1 MPSAGVLAVAGAT
14 LTLAVANALAAPPF
28 TGNDEAAHV
37 AYALAVADGRLPV
50 VTDRSAASEIG
61 PLPAGRLIYTANH
74 PPLYYA
80 LVGPPAAA
88 LAGAGRPPAPRSGGP
103 ARERVLATLAVLA
116 TAALAARLAPGRRRA
131 PVIAAAVA
139 GLVPAYGFVAG
150 FAYNDG
156 LALAAAAG
164 LLWAALVVHQDGPS
178 RRRLVLVVLLAAA
191 AALARASALPAVAAA
206 AVLCATGRGRRRD
219 ALVPL
224 AAGLVAAGWFYA
236 RNVDRYGDVTGGG
249 YLLRLLHRPAHAS
262 TAAALVDAGF
272 WSGMAADAWGRFAPL
287 PGPLEAVLAL
297 AAVGCV
303 AWQLRGRPSLAW
315 LVLAG
320 YAVVVLVA
328 VARFYADGGGAHG
341 RYLYPLLAVVGPAVG
356 IVADRFRIASAAGL
370 VLAVALCVR
379 HLHGVLVRYVKVPQ
393 HDWVQIED
401 AALRRA
407 GVPLHAAVL
416 ALLALALVACTAVAV
431 RDLLDRAAPR

>member
-37 AYALAVADGRLPV
+37 AYALAVADGRLPL
-50 VTDRSAASEIG
+50 VTDRSAASPIG

-80 LVGPPAAA
+80 LAGPPAAA
-88 LAGAGRPPAPRSGGP
+88 LADAGHAGAALRF
-103 ARERVLATLAVLA
+103 ARLVNAVLATLAVLA

-164 LLWAALVVHQDGPS
+164 LLWAALVVHQDGAS
-178 RRRLVLVVLLAAA
+178 RRRLLAVALLAAA

-219 ALVPL
+219 ALAPL
-224 AAGLVAAGWFYA
+224 AAALVAGGWFYA

-249 YLLRLLHRPAHAS
+249 YLLRLLHRPTHGS
-262 TAAALVDAGF
+262 TAGALVDPGF
-272 WSGMAADAWGRFAPL
+272 WSQMAADAWGRFAPL
-287 PGPLEAVLAL
+287 PGPLEAVLAVAAL
-297 AAVGCV
+297 ACI
-303 AWQLRGRPSLAW
+303 AWQLRRPSVTW

-320 YAVVVLVA
+320 YALVVLVA
-328 VARFYADGGGAHG
+328 VARFYAEGGGAHG
-341 RYLYPLLAVVGPAVG
+341 RYLYPLLAVAGPAVG
-356 IVADRFRIASAAGL
+356 IVADRFRIVSAVAL
-370 VLAVALCVR
+370 VAAVALCVR
-379 HLHGVLVRYVKVPQ
+379 HLHGVLVRYVKVPH

-416 ALLALALVACTAVAV
+416 ALLVLALAACTAVAV
-431 RDLLDRAAPR
+431 RDLLDRTPVP